1 MSRMR
6 FPLLHGRDLEF
17 RERRIP
23 DDLPGERRV
32 VIVAFH
38 QRHQRVVDAWVD
50 ALERRGIPDLRYFEI
65 PTIGLRWRWVR
76 NAIDGGMAT
85 AIRDVAVRERTV
97 TVYTR
102 LGPIVRALGLRDRRD
117 VFVAALAPDGSIVAS
132 AVGGPTPERVDA
144 IAGAL

>member
-1 MSRMR
+1 VSGVR
-6 FPLLHGRDLEF
+6 FPSLRGRDLEF
-17 RERRIP
+17 RARRIP
-23 DDLPGERRV
+23 EDLPGERRV

-38 QRHQRVVDAWVD
+38 QRHQRVVDAWID
-50 ALERRGIPDLRYFEI
+50 ALDGRGIPGLRLYEI

-85 AIRDVAVRERTV
+85 AIRDLAVRERTI

-102 LGPIVRALGLRDRRD
+102 LRPVVRALGLAGRGD
-117 VFVAALAPDGSIVAS
+117 VLVAALAPDGSILSS
-132 AVGGPTPERVDA
+132 AIGEPTPERVDA